1 MVLKYRMTLKWKDS
15 RVEFRNLKQEN
26 FLNTLSTDE
35 AGKIWYPRVVFYN
48 TRDTEETKYNDKSV
62 ITIRRNG
69 TATIS
74 PLEVMQNDHIYSGIQ
89 NDLILSQVY
98 TTSFTCEYD
107 MGAYP
112 FDVQKCSMIFIMQGN
127 SGNFAKLHMT
137 SLKYLGA
144 VDLTQYFVKEY
155 SFTDKDA
162 HLNIS
167 TNGNKGVQV
176 DFIFSRRLLNQ
187 ILTVFMP
194 TIAIVIVS
202 FCTSFFKA
210 SDFEANVTVNVTTL
224 LVLTTLF
231 ISISDALP
239 RTSYVKAVDFW
250 LITNLMIPFF
260 EMILQSLVNV
270 LQTDDDFG
278 NEVMS
283 YSSPVGTTSKNING
297 LVGTRTAR
305 EDGS

>member
-48 TRDTEETKYNDKSV
+48 TRDTEETK
-62 ITIRRNG
+62 
-69 TATIS
+69 
-74 PLEVMQNDHIYSGIQ
+74 QNDNIYSGIQ

-155 SFTDKDA
+155 SFTDDDA

-167 TNGNKGVQV
+167 TNGN
-176 DFIFSRRLLNQ
+176 
-187 ILTVFMP
+187 
-194 TIAIVIVS
+194 
-202 FCTSFFKA
+202 
-210 SDFEANVTVNVTTL
+210 
-224 LVLTTLF
+224 
-231 ISISDALP
+231 
-239 RTSYVKAVDFW
+239 
-250 LITNLMIPFF
+250 
-260 EMILQSLVNV
+260 
-270 LQTDDDFG
+270 
-278 NEVMS
+278 
-283 YSSPVGTTSKNING
+283 
-297 LVGTRTAR
+297 
-305 EDGS
+305 